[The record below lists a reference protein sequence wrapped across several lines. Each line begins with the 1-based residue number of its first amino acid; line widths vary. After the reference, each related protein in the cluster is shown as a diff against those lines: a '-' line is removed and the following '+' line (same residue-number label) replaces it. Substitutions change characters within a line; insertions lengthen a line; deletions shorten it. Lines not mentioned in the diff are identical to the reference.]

1 VEKDNHYFIYTH
13 GEDGLEREFEITNI
27 DNFLATQEN
36 IPQLIKE
43 MELKVAFQ
51 RDLKTGIEDGV
62 ISCNDEGSSEDT
74 SESEI
79 EYLEL
84 AVFNNMRTI
93 KKAREYL
100 GWSPEPKIRDSI
112 FKTEFLKSKREM
124 N

>member
-1 VEKDNHYFIYTH
+1 VAKDNYFLYTH
-13 GEDGLEREFEITNI
+13 DEEGIEREFEITNI
-27 DNFLATQEN
+27 DNFLTTQEDL
-36 IPQLIKE
+36 PQLIKE

-62 ISCNDEGSSEDT
+62 ISCTDEGTLEDT

-79 EYLEL
+79 KYLEL

-93 KKAREYL
+93 KKAREFL
-100 GWSPEPKIRDSI
+100 GWSPEPEIRDSI
-112 FKTEFLKSKREM
+112 FRTEFLKSKREM